1 MPAVKK
7 YKAPSQLRGE
17 RSLQSRNLLV
27 PPSVLKSNE
36 RVKRKAK
43 ALRLK
48 EEYKRKYLTKRKSA
62 VIPQVAQDTFVA
74 PAVPEVSILSPDY
87 IEGTPSKLRRTLA
100 FCIQLLFFYLA
111 AIVICVVL
119 GYLLRNILLKYKE

>member
-27 PPSVLKSNE
+27 PPSALKSNE

-48 EEYKRKYLTKRKSA
+48 EEFKRKYLTKRKSA
-62 VIPQVAQDTFVA
+62 VIPQVAQNTLVA

-87 IEGTPSKLRRTLA
+87 IEGTPSKLRRTLV

-111 AIVICVVL
+111 AIIICVVL

>member
-7 YKAPSQLRGE
+7 HKAPSQLRGE

>member
-62 VIPQVAQDTFVA
+62 VIPQVAHDTFVA
-74 PAVPEVSILSPDY
+74 PAVPEVSIFSPDY
-87 IEGTPSKLRRTLA
+87 IEGTPSKLRRTLV
-100 FCIQLLFFYLA
+100 FCIQLFFFYLA
-111 AIVICVVL
+111 AIIICVVL
-119 GYLLRNILLKYKE
+119 GYLLRNILLKHNE